1 MLLSREQFQNEVYEL
16 KDQYRRDNA
25 WVQKTCQWNHNLV
38 MKIYI
43 NSAYNLYEAA
53 ARNVLQMV
61 ILGDTKIR
69 SMPELLRNFGLLSA
83 AGVQEKKESVLV
95 KDLEAHR
102 TQVAM
107 GTQEGLAGRTKL
119 LGAGSIL
126 SDKMWS
132 PILNDAL
139 MLGAI
144 EGWQGFYFGLNADE
158 QAFWD
163 SNGFSSNVADKISI
177 FGKPVKSTRD
187 REQANWLSFLRRNPE
202 VLWRNGNP
210 RVFAR
215 ELLALKFFGYAPEFS
230 KIQLAFSPGM
240 RSRKGPPTFR
250 LYTQS
255 LRELGFFAKNKVKV
269 LSAISEFLF
278 EDKEALL

>member
-1 MLLSREQFQNEVYEL
+1 MLLSRQQFQREVFEL
-16 KDQYRRDNA
+16 KDEYRRDNA
-25 WVQKTCQWNHNLV
+25 WVQNSSQWDHNLI

-53 ARNVLQMV
+53 SRNVLQMV

-69 SMPELLRNFGLLSA
+69 SMPELLKNFGLLSA
-83 AGVQEKKESVLV
+83 AGVQDRRDAVLV
-95 KDLEAHR
+95 NDLEAHR

-107 GTQEGLAGRTKL
+107 GTDEGLAGRTKL

-126 SDKMWS
+126 SDKMWT

-144 EGWQGFYFGLNADE
+144 EGRQGFYFGLNSDE
-158 QAFWD
+158 QAVWD
-163 SNGFSSNVADKISI
+163 SSGFGSNVADKISR
-177 FGKPVKSTRD
+177 FGKPVKSSRN

-202 VLWRNGNP
+202 ILWRGGNP

-215 ELLALKFFGYAPEFS
+215 ELLALKFFGYAPEFT
-230 KIQLAFSPGM
+230 KIQLAFAPAM

-255 LRELGFFAKNKVKV
+255 LREVGFFANDKVKV
-269 LSAISEFLF
+269 LSAVSEFLF
-278 EDKEALL
+278 NDKEALL